1 MPLPNAF
8 TSAASSN
15 PAVVGHYNSHY
26 REIKSSSSNAI
37 GSSLGSTRHVSG
49 SSASSNSAHP
59 QQQQQ
64 QQDHLNNFCEIYE
77 HLCAMQNLNPL
88 QLVRSSIST
97 SDNGYSL
104 ALNADRLKFD
114 NIFSLF

>member
-1 MPLPNAF
+1 MPLPNTF
-8 TSAASSN
+8 NNPVSSN

-26 REIKSSSSNAI
+26 REIKSSSNAI
-37 GSSLGSTRHVSG
+37 GSSLGSARHISG
-49 SSASSNSAHP
+49 SSTSSNSAH

-64 QQDHLNNFCEIYE
+64 QEHLNNFCEVYE

-104 ALNADRLKFD
+104 ALNADRLKFVY
-114 NIFSLF
+114 FRSVLTA